1 LGIGQKTIWFE
12 VRGQALLGEEGFVDK
27 LADYLKKLKDVPEIP
42 RSQRYAHR
50 PTLNKLFDEME
61 QKNLQKRRRAIIKA
75 VEQYGYRQSEVADHL
90 GIHYSTISR
99 IAKGER

>member
-1 LGIGQKTIWFE
+1 MG
-12 VRGQALLGEEGFVDK
+12 DPNDP
-27 LADYLKKLKDVPEIP
+27 DYLKKHKDVSEIP

-50 PTLNKLFDEME
+50 PSLKKLFNEGERM
-61 QKNLQKRRRAIIKA
+61 NLQKRRITIVKA
-75 VEQYGYRQSEVADHL
+75 VEQYGYRQSEVADYL